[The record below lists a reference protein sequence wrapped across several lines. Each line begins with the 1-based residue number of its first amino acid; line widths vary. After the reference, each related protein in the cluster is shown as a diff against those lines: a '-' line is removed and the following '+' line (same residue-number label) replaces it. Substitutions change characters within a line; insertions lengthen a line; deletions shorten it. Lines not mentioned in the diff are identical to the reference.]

1 MKSRLVVTSWELRPD
16 RARAAIQ
23 ASDSS
28 SVTLWNGTPN
38 RTRVGGVPEPPGLG
52 GGAGPSGGL
61 ILLDQLGIV
70 AVAAEVP
77 HAVHDHLDHERP
89 DLADDVHRPL
99 DLAGDHLPRFD
110 DQDDPLR
117 AAGDQLGVGREE

>member
-1 MKSRLVVTSWELRPD
+1 MKSRLVVTIWELRPD

-38 RTRVGGVPEPPGLG
+38 STRGGGVPGLG

-77 HAVHDHLDHERP
+77 DAVHDHLDHERP

-99 DLAGDHLPRFD
+99 DLAGDHLPRLH
-110 DQDDPLR
+110 DQDHALG
-117 AAGDQLGVGREE
+117 AAR